1 MSSND
6 NDSLCTD
13 CREIDWKGLVE
24 TPLDLE
30 KGYVPP
36 IPRIVKD
43 MDKSHEEMKASKCRS
58 CQILSTIIKKSH
70 KGFWS
75 NGKFLHPELKV
86 TSLEVEANLDR
97 SESRHGSVA
106 LLEITDGGYWV
117 QTYAALLG
125 PGIDP
130 EISKIPPLIKDFAWM
145 RNSMSGCRQQHKSC
159 VNAVPS
165 LPGLR
170 VIDCLASS
178 YTVSVVSVHDACQY
192 AALSYVWGGVHATTT
207 EIPAVIKDAIKVT
220 VELGLRYLW
229 VDKYVRTQS
238 ILYLARN

>member
-6 NDSLCTD
+6 KNSLCPD

-24 TPLDLE
+24 APVYHE
-30 KGYVPP
+30 KDWVLP
-36 IPRIVKD
+36 IPRIVRD
-43 MDKSHEEMKASKCRS
+43 MKKSHEEMKASKCRS
-58 CQILSTIIKKSH
+58 CQILSTIIRKDH

-75 NGKFLHPELKV
+75 NGKFLHPKLKAS
-86 TSLEVEANLDR
+86 SLELEANLHR

-106 LLEITDGGYWV
+106 LLKISDGGYWV
-117 QTYAALLG
+117 PTYVALLG

-130 EISKIPPLIKDFAWM
+130 EISKIPSLIKDFAWM
-145 RNSMSGCRQQHKSC
+145 RNSISGCRQQHMGC
-159 VNAVPS
+159 VNAAPS

-178 YTVSVVSVHDACQY
+178 CTVSVVSVHDTCQY

-207 EIPAVIKDAIKVT
+207 EIPAVVKDAIKVT
-220 VELGLRYLW
+220 VELGLKYLW
-229 VDKYVRTQS
+229 VDKYVRTQPT
-238 ILYLARN
+238 LYVPRN